1 MSKQYPECPL
11 YNHVTCKDLHNPR
24 VCALIREDKHCFKK
38 RQKIKQNEN
47 EQENEHEKEPEE
59 RIN

>member
-1 MSKQYPECPL
+1 
-11 YNHVTCKDLHNPR
+11 VTCKDLHNPR

-47 EQENEHEKEPEE
+47 EPENEHEKEPEE